1 MSDLAQSYILNY
13 LRDGTA
19 AAVVSFEDDPHLLAP
34 MTEISNSVVRA
45 NLASKIPTRTLGGT
59 GIGAG
64 LLLCQEVRKKLV
76 KFMLQILL
84 WFSCYLSAAY
94 LSRVID
100 VL

>member
-1 MSDLAQSYILNY
+1 MSDLAQSYVLNY

-64 LLLCQEVRKKLV
+64 LLLCQEVRKKTCE
-76 KFMLQILL
+76 I
-84 WFSCYLSAAY
+84 YATD
-94 LSRVID
+94 II